1 MVQATVVVEHPGGT
15 VEWFERRWRDLTDLG
30 SAGWLAVA
38 AWAAVALSVV
48 ALIYLHRQLRRAQAR
63 KAEQVR
69 PQVAM
74 FMEPHPADWHVIEL
88 VVRNFGRL
96 AAHDVRFDFANAPT
110 VARYED
116 RYDESLP
123 EIVELQLPSELPLL
137 APGQEWRTVWDSAR
151 DRAEFGGSIRSRFD
165 GVVTYYDQP
174 RPEGKDKAGRWR
186 RRREF
191 RNRVVL
197 DWATLQPAPRLEL
210 MTTHDLARQERQ
222 KLELLRSVLTY
233 LHYAS
238 KETSPDILRAEIE
251 RVNGA
256 AKDAQNRWRDKQYDE
271 TTVLDFPWLDRDGRS
286 LPDRGIRN
294 DEIRNDEIR
303 NDDDLPDAA
312 MVSAM
317 RDPVGRH
324 HRNGS

>member
-1 MVQATVVVEHPGGT
+1 
-15 VEWFERRWRDLTDLG
+15 VEWIEQRWRDLTGLG
-30 SAGWLAVA
+30 AAGWLTVA
-38 AWAAVALSVV
+38 AWAAVALGVV
-48 ALIYLHRQLRRAQAR
+48 ALWFIHRHLRRQHER

-69 PQVAM
+69 PQVTM

-88 VVRNFGRL
+88 VVRNFGQI
-96 AAHDVRFDFANAPT
+96 AAHDVRFDFANPPT
-110 VARYED
+110 VARYEE

-151 DRAEFGGSIRSRFD
+151 NRAEFGGSIRSRFD
-165 GVVTYYDQP
+165 GVVTYYDRP
-174 RPEGKDKAGRWR
+174 RPEGKQKSRGWR

-197 DWATLQPAPRLEL
+197 DWATLQPVPRLEL

-238 KETSPDILRAEIE
+238 KETRSDVLRAEIE
-251 RVNGA
+251 RVNRA
-256 AKDAQNRWRDKQYDE
+256 TEETQSRWRDRQFDD
-271 TTVLDFPWLDRDGRS
+271 TTVLDLPWIDRDGAA
-286 LPDRGIRN
+286 LPDGGELAE
-294 DEIRNDEIR
+294 D
-303 NDDDLPDAA
+303 A
-312 MVSAM
+312 MVAAS
-317 RDPVGRH
+317 RDPAGRH
-324 HRNGS
+324 HRNGA